1 MENAAASNINMHK
14 YEYTVRPPLLSSL
27 RHSLKSPPKV
37 LLKSGFLIYAVWLI
51 REQNRMGK
59 WNNFETRPAV
69 WSWGMYFLSLAVVL
83 HRHFKA
89 WTLPS
94 ARETF
99 SQRKLYRQYF
109 SSVIQANVIKPELS
123 LHRKH
128 SSNNPLWPLPNVL
141 LKMPKNASE
150 IPICWGSLFDAHVLF
165 FCRGITDQN
174 IAPDPSLQ
182 TTERDWRTLTS
193 RQTQYQ
199 ITWLQCGNSVLVSMT
214 TLCVGFQWWCDT
226 SVYISC
232 C

>member
-1 MENAAASNINMHK
+1 M
-14 YEYTVRPPLLSSL
+14 L
-27 RHSLKSPPKV
+27 
-37 LLKSGFLIYAVWLI
+37 FFWLG
-51 REQNRMGK
+51 NKTKWGK
-59 WNNFETRPAV
+59 WKNFETRPAV

-83 HRHFKA
+83 CRHFKA
-89 WTLPS
+89 WALPS

-141 LKMPKNASE
+141 LKMPKNDSE
-150 IPICWGSLFDAHVLF
+150 IPIYWGSLFDARVLF
-165 FCRGITDQN
+165 FRWGITDQN
-174 IAPDPSLQ
+174 IAPDPSIQ

-199 ITWLQCGNSVLVSMT
+199 ITWLQCGISVLVSMT
-214 TLCVGFQWWCDT
+214 TLCVGFQRWFDT
-226 SVYISC
+226 SVYFSHCLISDFAFYLGC
-232 C
+232 HML

>member
-1 MENAAASNINMHK
+1 MDSWF
-14 YEYTVRPPLLSSL
+14 TLFDW
-27 RHSLKSPPKV
+27 
-37 LLKSGFLIYAVWLI
+37 SGNKTEW
-51 REQNRMGK
+51 GK

-94 ARETF
+94 ARESF

-141 LKMPKNASE
+141 LKMPKNDSE

-174 IAPDPSLQ
+174 IAPDPSLR

-199 ITWLQCGNSVLVSMT
+199 ITWLQCGISVLVSMT